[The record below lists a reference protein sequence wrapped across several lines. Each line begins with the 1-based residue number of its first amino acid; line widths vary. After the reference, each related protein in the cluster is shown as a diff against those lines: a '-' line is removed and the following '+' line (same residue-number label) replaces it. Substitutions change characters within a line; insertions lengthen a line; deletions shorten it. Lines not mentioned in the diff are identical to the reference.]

1 MFPRVLGVRHVEAY
15 RLELTFRNGE
25 KAELDFR
32 DRVVGRCGVF
42 KLLEDVVF
50 FKQVRVDP
58 EIGTLVWPNEVDF
71 CPDVLYSEA
80 TGRSISV

>member
-32 DRVVGRCGVF
+32 DRVVGRGGVF

-50 FKQVRVDP
+50 FICNR
-58 EIGTLVWPNEVDF
+58 L
-71 CPDVLYSEA
+71 S
-80 TGRSISV
+80 